1 MGLFIANQSMTTNF
15 CVDFYQWIPASHQ
28 LLLRLEAV
36 ERRELKPSL
45 SRGVLGPGLSYRK
58 GLSVGNPILLFLIPF
73 HLRLDPL
80 RLYTRSEG
88 N

>member
-1 MGLFIANQSMTTNF
+1 MGLFIANQSVTTTF
-15 CVDFYQWIPASHQ
+15 CVDFYQWIRSSPR
-28 LLLRLEAV
+28 LLLCLEAV

-45 SRGVLGPGLSYRK
+45 SHGVLGPGLSYRK
-58 GLSVGNPILLFLIPF
+58 GLSVGNPIFLFLIPF